1 MNKSLSQALV
11 KSQDYYRSGNSNA
24 AIQQCRKLIKR
35 FSKNVEPYLLL
46 AKIYQSQGHIALVFD
61 VLASAHQKMPNDLS
75 LKLSYGDVC
84 MQSGKY
90 VLASK
95 VYREGMR
102 EQPKQSAW
110 CLRLAM
116 ALQKSQKT
124 MDESIAI
131 YNNLIAQQPSEAIY
145 YYNLGTVLK
154 REHKFDDTI
163 IAYRQAVIH
172 APEDMQ
178 YRMSLCN
185 LLFEMTRFGEAII
198 EGEELLKRNNNMPEV
213 LGILYYSHK
222 KLANYPDSLK
232 FAKRLIAVEGSNADS
247 LGALASAQIA
257 VKEYTQAIKTC
268 QSALEKTPTSR
279 RVLADQAIALSFDRQ
294 MQAAQHIFDIDKL
307 LNITEISTPNEYENI
322 DSFNQAIVHHVEN
335 HPTLR
340 FDGLNHTCLG
350 GTTSDEVFVSPLGP
364 IQQLKDKILMAINQY
379 RDSLLTDESHPW
391 LANLPEQEK
400 LNLSGWVIRLRAQG
414 YQQGHIHP
422 TAWISGVYYVR
433 LPPVSEKNPDEGGIE
448 FGRAPSYYQD
458 GNQGTTKIVRPVG
471 GTLVLFPSYFYHRT
485 IPFDAAAER
494 FTLAFDFRK
503 SDFT

>member
-1 MNKSLSQALV
+1 MNRSLPQALV
-11 KSQDYYRSGNSNA
+11 KAQGYYRSGNSNA

-35 FSKNVEPYLLL
+35 FSTSAEPYFLL
-46 AKIYQSQGHIALVFD
+46 AKIYQSQGHIALVLD
-61 VLASAHQKMPNDLS
+61 VLASAYQKMPDNLS

-84 MQSGKY
+84 MHAGKY
-90 VLASK
+90 ALASK

-102 EQPKQSAW
+102 EQPKQLAW
-110 CLRLAM
+110 CLRLAA
-116 ALQKSQKT
+116 ALQESKKT
-124 MDESIAI
+124 IDEAIAI
-131 YNNLIAQQPSEAIY
+131 YQNLIVQQPSEAAF
-145 YYNLGTVLK
+145 YYNLGTALK
-154 REHKFDDTI
+154 RQHKFDDTI
-163 IAYRQAVIH
+163 KAYRQAVIH
-172 APEDMQ
+172 APDDIQ

-185 LLFEMTRFGEAII
+185 LFFEMTSFRDAIV
-198 EGEELLKRNNNMPEV
+198 EGEELLKREKNMPEV
-213 LGILYYSHK
+213 LDILYYCHK
-222 KLANYPDSLK
+222 KLANYSESLC
-232 FAKRLIAVEGSNADS
+232 FAKRLVDVKGNDVNSMS
-247 LGALASAQIA
+247 ALASAQIA

-279 RVLADQAIALSFDRQ
+279 RILADQTIALSFDKQVR
-294 MQAAQHIFDIDKL
+294 AAQHIFDIDKL
-307 LNITEISTPNEYENI
+307 LNITEISTPNEYKDI

-350 GTTSDEVFVSPLGP
+350 GSTSDEVFVSPLGP
-364 IQQLKDKILMAINQY
+364 VQQLKDKILTAVNQY
-379 RDSLLTDESHPW
+379 RNSLLLDKSHPW

-400 LNLSGWVIRLRAQG
+400 LNLSGWVTRLRTQG

-433 LPPVSEKNPDEGGIE
+433 LPPVSEKKPEEGGIE
-448 FGRAPSYYQD
+448 FGRAPSYYQGGD
-458 GNQGTTKIVRPVG
+458 QGATKIVRPVG

-503 SDFT
+503 SDLS